1 MDVVVN
7 ELQSTV
13 EIVVDDALLD
23 PAVLRG
29 IVAAVR
35 SALREDEA
43 AKAWDARER
52 SADGGWGRP

>member
-13 EIVVDDALLD
+13 EVVGEDALLG
-23 PAVLRG
+23 PAVLRT

-35 SALREDEA
+35 AQLREDEA
-43 AKAWDARER
+43 SLAWDARER